1 MLVLNIYRKRK
12 IFINEKVTEGKKNGK
27 MENEHDIEK
36 YLNDMDMQICDVCCC
51 SFACSIKNILLY
63 YSFYGGLI

>member
-1 MLVLNIYRKRK
+1 
-12 IFINEKVTEGKKNGK
+12 